1 MGEYSEKKGRGPKP
15 TPLRNVAGR
24 AKRTAGNPIPLHG
37 TVMPSGIHEN
47 HAKGEQHYRARLT
60 PDKVR
65 QILAS
70 NDTTPA
76 LAKRF
81 GVNSGTIHDVR
92 VRRTWRHVGDQ

>member
-1 MGEYSEKKGRGPKP
+1 M
-15 TPLRNVAGR
+15 LRNLASVIG
-24 AKRTAGNPIPLHG
+24 
-37 TVMPSGIHEN
+37 
-47 HAKGEQHYRARLT
+47 HAL
-60 PDKVR
+60 R

-92 VRRTWRHVGDQ
+92 VRRTWRHVGD

>member
-1 MGEYSEKKGRGPKP
+1 
-15 TPLRNVAGR
+15 
-24 AKRTAGNPIPLHG
+24 
-37 TVMPSGIHEN
+37 MPSGIHEN

-92 VRRTWRHVGDQ
+92 VRRPGGMSAINKKAACPKDQTLPNYRS